1 VTFAVLTGVLVA
13 SLAGS
18 VHCLAMCGPLIGLH
32 GGIKTARLALM
43 HSLGRLA
50 TYVTLGLIAGA
61 IGKAVDLAGRLGN
74 VQRAATIIA
83 GLVIIAWGV
92 WSLAVAR
99 GWLDSK
105 RRFGGARFASGLA
118 HIRAKP
124 PRMRAWLT
132 GVLTGLLPCGW
143 LWAFV
148 VMAAGTGSLAGG
160 GLVMLAFWLGTVP
173 AMVGLLTFAGPTLA
187 RIRARLP
194 ALTAIALIVMGL
206 GTLAYRWRDAGAG
219 QVTAPHCHCHDGAN
233 S

>member
-1 VTFAVLTGVLVA
+1 MTTAALIGVLVA

-18 VHCLAMCGPLIGLH
+18 VHCLAMCGPLVGLH
-32 GGIKTARLALM
+32 GGIKTARLALV

-50 TYVTLGLIAGA
+50 TYVALGLMAGA
-61 IGKAVDLAGRLGN
+61 VGRAVDLAGRLGH
-74 VQRAATIIA
+74 VQRAATIVA
-83 GLVIIAWGV
+83 GFVIVAWGV

-99 GWLDSK
+99 GWISSQ
-105 RRFGGARFASGLA
+105 RRVGGERFSSGLA
-118 HIRAKP
+118 RIRTKP

-148 VMAAGTGSLAGG
+148 VMAAGTGSLVAD
-160 GLVMLAFWLGTVP
+160 GLVMLVFWLGTVP
-173 AMVGLLTFAGPTLA
+173 AMVGLLTFAGPALA

-194 ALTAIALIVMGL
+194 ALTAIALIVLGI
-206 GTLAYRWRDAGAG
+206 GTLALRWRDAGAS
-219 QVTAPHCHCHDGAN
+219 QVTTPHCHHHGGA

>member
-1 VTFAVLTGVLVA
+1 
-13 SLAGS
+13 
-18 VHCLAMCGPLIGLH
+18 
-32 GGIKTARLALM
+32 
-43 HSLGRLA
+43 
-50 TYVTLGLIAGA
+50 
-61 IGKAVDLAGRLGN
+61 
-74 VQRAATIIA
+74 
-83 GLVIIAWGV
+83 
-92 WSLAVAR
+92 
-99 GWLDSK
+99 
-105 RRFGGARFASGLA
+105 
-118 HIRAKP
+118 
-124 PRMRAWLT
+124 MRAWLT

>member
-1 VTFAVLTGVLVA
+1 MTVAVLTGVLVA

-32 GGIKTARLALM
+32 GGIRTARLALM

-50 TYVTLGLIAGA
+50 TYVALGLVAGA
-61 IGKAVDLAGRLGN
+61 FGHAVDLAGRLGN
-74 VQRAATIIA
+74 VQRAATIVAGGVIA
-83 GLVIIAWGV
+83 GWGL

-99 GWLDSK
+99 GWIDAK
-105 RRFGGARFASGLA
+105 RHLVGSQFLSGLA
-118 HIRAKP
+118 RIRAKP
-124 PRMRAWLT
+124 PRLRAWLT

-148 VMAAGTGSLAGG
+148 VTAAGTGSIAGG
-160 GLVMLAFWLGTVP
+160 GLVMIAFWLGTVP

-187 RIRARLP
+187 RIRTRLP
-194 ALTAIALIVMGL
+194 ELTAIFLIVMGL
-206 GTLAYRWRDAGAG
+206 GTLAYRWRDAGAS
-219 QVTAPHCHCHDGAN
+219 QVTTPHCHLHGGA